1 MSHVVTLGSLKTGY
15 RRNSFPKN
23 RVYLLQQLIIIN
35 YCVNDIKS
43 VNFSLYIN
51 VHQILSV
58 FVSRVKEEQINECEF
73 EMRTKKLN
81 NNTYGKQKER
91 HLTV

>member
-23 RVYLLQQLIIIN
+23 RVFVTATYYYYY

-43 VNFSLYIN
+43 VNLSFYIN
-51 VHQILSV
+51 VHEIVSV
-58 FVSRVKEEQINECEF
+58 CVLKS
-73 EMRTKKLN
+73 
-81 NNTYGKQKER
+81 G
-91 HLTV
+91 